1 MTDIIDL
8 LSPDDVRQ
16 LILAEDELSQCEGF
30 TRIFP
35 GPNTYTYF
43 PYFENPR
50 YYNMLFD
57 AWEAKYGRN
66 RIEGVERLI
75 GLCRK
80 RVHLDVEPSALNAVS
95 TPLILYKEVYFE
107 SNFFLGAQKV
117 SVQRKLNLSSGHI
130 P

>member
-1 MTDIIDL
+1 MTNDTYLRSTFLVQYLESIIETL
-8 LSPDDVRQ
+8 TPDDVRQ

-57 AWEAKYGRN
+57 AWEAKYGEIRA
-66 RIEGVERLI
+66 EGVERLI
-75 GLCRK
+75 QLCRNK
-80 RVHLDVEPSALNAVS
+80 VHLDVEPSALNAVS
-95 TPLILYKEVYFE
+95 DSLAKKTLI
-107 SNFFLGAQKV
+107 
-117 SVQRKLNLSSGHI
+117 SVNLSMCAS
-130 P
+130 

>member
-1 MTDIIDL
+1 LESIIESL
-8 LSPDDVRQ
+8 TSDDVRQ

-30 TRIFP
+30 SRIFP

-57 AWEAKYGRN
+57 AWESKYGDN
-66 RIEGVERLI
+66 RIAGVERLI
-75 GLCRK
+75 QLCHN

-95 TPLILYKEVYFE
+95 ILFSY
-107 SNFFLGAQKV
+107 
-117 SVQRKLNLSSGHI
+117 
-130 P
+130 